1 MNIKKSTS
9 SADTDAYS
17 SSSTPPPIASSKP
30 SLWKLFHLAMPEMP
44 MLLLSFI
51 LMIGSEAT
59 NMITPLIVAN
69 AYDVLVDPTITNEGE
84 KMSEINGY
92 MLIAII
98 ITIVG
103 IIAGFLRATIQGI
116 IGERVVARL
125 RCNLYK
131 QILYHQEIS
140 FFDEHK
146 SGELVSRLGSD
157 TTLLQSVVSQ
167 SLPDFLAQ
175 FIKAI
180 AQL

>member
-1 MNIKKSTS
+1 MK
-9 SADTDAYS
+9 
-17 SSSTPPPIASSKP
+17 
-30 SLWKLFHLAMPEMP
+30 
-44 MLLLSFI
+44 
-51 LMIGSEAT
+51 
-59 NMITPLIVAN
+59 
-69 AYDVLVDPTITNEGE
+69 
-84 KMSEINGY
+84 EINQY

-103 IIAGFLRATIQGI
+103 IVAGFLRGMIQGV

-131 QILYHQEIS
+131 QILRQEIA

-167 SLPDFLAQ
+167 SLPDFLTQ
-175 FIKAI
+175 LIKVISAMI
-180 AQL
+180 LMF

>member
-1 MNIKKSTS
+1 
-9 SADTDAYS
+9 
-17 SSSTPPPIASSKP
+17 
-30 SLWKLFHLAMPEMP
+30 
-44 MLLLSFI
+44 
-51 LMIGSEAT
+51 
-59 NMITPLIVAN
+59 MITPLIVAN

-131 QILYHQEIS
+131 QILYQEIS